1 MIERKKFLE
10 LCQRNAVYPDSV
22 EVAFHDLPNVFY
34 NPISLNIWFDKKGVA
49 RNTAV
54 IKQVGT
60 QSVIYADLFKL
71 DCYD

>member
-22 EVAFHDLPNVFY
+22 EVAFRDLPNVFY

-71 DCYD
+71 DCCD

>member
-1 MIERKKFLE
+1 MIERKKCLE

-22 EVAFHDLPNVFY
+22 EVSFRDLPNVFY

-60 QSVIYADLFKL
+60 QSIIYADLFKL